1 MKKLMKVLRNAV
13 DVVLLAPVKL
23 PAVLRIGVRYVGWLL
38 GVADYVS
45 NNPPPK
51 KEAEQQKEEE
61 Q

>member
-1 MKKLMKVLRNAV
+1 MKVLRNAV

-23 PAVLRIGVRYVGWLL
+23 PAALRIGVRYVGWLL

-51 KEAEQQKEEE
+51 KETAEQKEEDVE

>member
-1 MKKLMKVLRNAV
+1 MKVLRNTV
-13 DVVLLAPVKL
+13 DVVLLAPIKL
-23 PAVLRIGVRYVGWLL
+23 PAALRIGVRYVGWLL

-51 KEAEQQKEEE
+51 KGVEAEKQKAEDE